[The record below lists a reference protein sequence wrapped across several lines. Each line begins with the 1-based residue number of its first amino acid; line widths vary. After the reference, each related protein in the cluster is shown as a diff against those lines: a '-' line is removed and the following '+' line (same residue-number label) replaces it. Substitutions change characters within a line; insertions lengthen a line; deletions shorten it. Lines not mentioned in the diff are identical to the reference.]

1 MVITKVDLKKV
12 NKELFNVKKGEFKK
26 VYCDKAYYIAIDGIG
41 NPNENEEYLNKV
53 VSLYKIAYGVKME
66 YKKKGKDFVVMPLSG
81 LWSSDD
87 YKNFIQDK
95 KEEWKWT
102 MMMQLPEF
110 VEKEDIEKR
119 KKALEK
125 DELYKYISK
134 VTYIEYTEGEAYE
147 TLYIGPYSEEGET
160 VQKLHEEIIKNGYK
174 LKGKH
179 HEIYLSDPRKTAKE
193 KLKTIIRQG
202 IE

>member
-12 NKELFNVKKGEFKK
+12 DKELFNVKKGEFKK
-26 VYCDKAYYIAIDGIG
+26 VYCDKAYYIAIDGMG

-66 YKKKGKDFVVMPLSG
+66 YKKNGKDFVVMPLSG
-81 LWSSDD
+81 LWWSDD
-87 YKNFIQDK
+87 YRNFIQDK

-102 MMMQLPEF
+102 MMIQLPEF

-125 DELYKYISK
+125 DELYKYIRE
-134 VTYIEYTEGEAYE
+134 VRHVEYTEGEAYE

-160 VQKLHEEIIKNGYK
+160 VQKLHEEIIENGYK
-174 LKGKH
+174 LRGKH

>member
-41 NPNENEEYLNKV
+41 NPNENEDYLKKV

-66 YKKKGKDFVVMPLSG
+66 YKKNGKDFVVMPLSG
-81 LWSSDD
+81 LWWSDD
-87 YKNFIQDK
+87 YRNFIQDK

-102 MMMQLPEF
+102 MMIQLPEF

-125 DELYKYISK
+125 DELYKYIRE
-134 VTYIEYTEGEAYE
+134 VRHIEYTEGEAYE

-160 VQKLHEEIIKNGYK
+160 VQKLHEEIMENGYK
-174 LKGKH
+174 LRGKH